1 MTLLKSSAAV
11 IVASVTFAIAP
22 GHAAD
27 DGGSKDLGPWRI
39 EAVHKIE
46 KIDRCTI
53 NRPLQDGI
61 VARFVR
67 TGDDLTLELSSP
79 NWKLERG
86 KNYPV
91 KLSVGA
97 LNLNV
102 EVAAEPDSVSMD
114 IRDKNLENAL
124 RNASVLNIV
133 AAGATIRVPLDNS
146 ELAFDALAKCV
157 EEKPDTVAA
166 NIFCSPAT
174 SATAS
179 GVREDESAE
188 CQQEAGAPKDS
199 SKAEDSKPAAD
210 NKPAED
216 VKPLRR
222 VKSKKFRS
230 RPIPAFFAEM
240 FDAPLR

>member
-11 IVASVTFAIAP
+11 IVASLTFAILP

-86 KNYPV
+86 KNYSV

-114 IRDKNLENAL
+114 IRDKKLENAL

-133 AAGATIRVPLDNS
+133 AAGATIRVPLDKS
-146 ELAFDALAKCV
+146 ELAFDA
-157 EEKPDTVAA
+157 
-166 NIFCSPAT
+166 
-174 SATAS
+174 
-179 GVREDESAE
+179 
-188 CQQEAGAPKDS
+188 
-199 SKAEDSKPAAD
+199 
-210 NKPAED
+210 
-216 VKPLRR
+216 R
-222 VKSKKFRS
+222 VKEIGQRYDKLTFKYTGPWPPYNFVNIRLKLE
-230 RPIPAFFAEM
+230 RAH
-240 FDAPLR
+240 